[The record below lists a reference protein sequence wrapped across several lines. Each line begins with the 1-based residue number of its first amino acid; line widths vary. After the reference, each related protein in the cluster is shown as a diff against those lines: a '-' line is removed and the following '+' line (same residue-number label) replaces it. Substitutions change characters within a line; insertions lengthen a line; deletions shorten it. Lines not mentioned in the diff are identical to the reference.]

1 MKCAPTLTGGN
12 TTTPTATRTDI
23 LQFIPF
29 NSRDIRHKSIF
40 GSIVAGENLRLAVLM
55 PRNFSCRKVSLIFHK
70 DGEEEISRDLYWC
83 GMNGESE
90 EWWDINISFET
101 SGLYFY
107 RFTYETPFGTGHI
120 YLRSSGC
127 GEFAP
132 HGNEWQLTVY
142 EKDFKTPDWVK
153 GGIMYQIFPDR
164 FNIGRNPPTDYP
176 KDRIMHASTEETPVW
191 KPDENGKILN
201 NDYYGGTLKGIEE
214 KLPYI
219 ASLGVNVIYLN
230 PIFEAHSNHRYNTAD
245 YMKTDPML
253 GTEEDFKS
261 LCKTAEKYSVKII
274 LDGVFSHTGSDS
286 IYFNREN
293 RYKTLGAYNSPDSPY
308 KDWYTFKPDGTY
320 NSWWGIDT
328 LPETNEDTDSFI
340 NFVAGENG
348 VAEKW
353 LGDGAYGFR
362 LDVAD
367 ELPDKFIFE
376 LSKKLKSL
384 NKDYLLIGEVWED
397 ATNKFSHGGRR
408 QYLLGKQLDSVMNY
422 PFASAILTFMR
433 YGVAENFME
442 SIVTVCENYP
452 KPALD
457 CLMNHIGTHDT
468 ARILTSLIYDS
479 VEHKPRHIQAQY
491 KLTDSE
497 YEKAKTLLKTATVL
511 QYTLPGF
518 PSVYYGDEAGL
529 QGGGDPFNR
538 AFFPW
543 GKEDKE
549 LTDWYK
555 KLGQIRRTSKS
566 LKDGVFVPFS
576 AMLSCVAYK
585 RLCEDEALFVIANR
599 NPHEIDYY
607 LPDDF
612 KYTAEILH
620 SFPVTDFVK
629 IPANTSVILKK
640 QYK

>member
-1 MKCAPTLTGGN
+1 
-12 TTTPTATRTDI
+12 
-23 LQFIPF
+23 
-29 NSRDIRHKSIF
+29 
-40 GSIVAGENLRLAVLM
+40 
-55 PRNFSCRKVSLIFHK
+55 
-70 DGEEEISRDLYWC
+70 
-83 GMNGESE
+83 MNGENE
-90 EWWDINISFET
+90 EWWDINITFET

-107 RFTYETPFGTGHI
+107 HFTYETPFGRGNI
-120 YLRSSGC
+120 YLRSGGC

-132 HGNEWQLTVY
+132 NGNEWQQTVY
-142 EKDFKTPDWVK
+142 KKGFETPEWAK

-164 FNIGRNPPTDYP
+164 FNIGSAPVKNYP
-176 KDRIMHASTEETPVW
+176 QDRTLHTSIEETPVW
-191 KPDENGKILN
+191 EPDKNGKILN
-201 NDYYGGTLKGIEE
+201 NDYFGGTLKGIEE

-219 ASLGVNVIYLN
+219 SSLGINILYLN

-245 YMKTDPML
+245 YMKIDPML

-261 LCKTAEKYSVKII
+261 LCKTADKYSMKVI

-293 RYKTLGAYNSPDSPY
+293 RYESKGAYNNPDSPY
-308 KDWYTFKPDGTY
+308 KDWFTFKNDGTY
-320 NSWWGIDT
+320 KSWWGIDT
-328 LPETNEDTDSFI
+328 LPETNEDTESFI
-340 NFVAGENG
+340 NFIAGKNG

-353 LGDGAYGFR
+353 LSNGAYGFR

-367 ELPDKFIFE
+367 ELPDKFLDEF
-376 LSKKLKSL
+376 SKSVKAL
-384 NKDYLLIGEVWED
+384 NKDYLVIGEVWED

-408 QYLLGKQLDSVMNY
+408 RYLLGDQLDSVMNY

-442 SIVTVCENYP
+442 SIVSVCENYP
-452 KPALD
+452 KEALN

-479 VEHKPRHIQAQY
+479 IEHKPRHIQAQC
-491 KLTDSE
+491 KLTNEE
-497 YEKAKTLLKTATVL
+497 YQKAKTLLKTATVL

-538 AFFPW
+538 GFFPW
-543 GKEDKE
+543 GNEDTE

-555 KLGQIRRTSKS
+555 KLGEIRRNAKS
-566 LKDGVFVPFS
+566 LKDGDFIPYS

-585 RLCEDEALFVIANR
+585 RQCEKETLFVIANR

-607 LPDDF
+607 LPEEF
-612 KYTAEILH
+612 KYQKEIL
-620 SFPVTDFVK
+620 SGSPVTDFVK
-629 IPANTSVILKK
+629 VPAFGAVIIKK
-640 QYK
+640 

>member
-1 MKCAPTLTGGN
+1 M
-12 TTTPTATRTDI
+12 
-23 LQFIPF
+23 QFIPF

-40 GSIVAGENLRLAVLM
+40 GSTAAGDNLRLAVLM
-55 PRNFSCRKVSLIFHK
+55 PRTFSCNKVTLVLHK
-70 DGEEEISRDLYWC
+70 DGEENIYRDLYWC
-83 GMNGESE
+83 GMNGENE
-90 EWWDINISFET
+90 EWWDINITFET

-107 RFTYETPFGTGHI
+107 HFTYETPYGRGNI
-120 YLRSSGC
+120 YLRSGGC

-132 HGNEWQLTVY
+132 NGNEWQQTVY
-142 EKDFKTPDWVK
+142 KKGFETPDWAK

-164 FNIGRNPPTDYP
+164 FNIGSAPVKDYP
-176 KDRIMHASTEETPVW
+176 ADRILHKSTDETPVW
-191 KPDENGKILN
+191 EPDKNGKILN
-201 NDYYGGTLKGIEE
+201 NDYFGGTLKGIEE

-219 ASLGVNVIYLN
+219 ASLGVNILYLN

-245 YMKTDPML
+245 YMKIDPML
-253 GTEEDFKS
+253 GTEDDFKS
-261 LCKTAEKYSVKII
+261 LCKTADKYSIKVI

-293 RYKTLGAYNSPDSPY
+293 RYESKGAYNNPDSPY
-308 KDWYTFKPDGTY
+308 KDWFTFKNDGTY
-320 NSWWGIDT
+320 KSWWGIDT
-328 LPETNEDTDSFI
+328 LPETNEDTESFI
-340 NFVAGENG
+340 NFIAGKNG

-353 LGDGAYGFR
+353 LSNGAYGFR

-367 ELPDKFIFE
+367 ELPDKFLDEF
-376 LSKKLKSL
+376 SKSVKAL
-384 NKDYLLIGEVWED
+384 NKDYLVIGEVWED

-408 QYLLGKQLDSVMNY
+408 RYLLGDQLDSVMNY

-442 SIVTVCENYP
+442 SIVSVCENYP
-452 KPALD
+452 KQALN

-479 VEHKPRHIQAQY
+479 IEHKPRHIQAQC
-491 KLTDSE
+491 KLTNEE
-497 YEKAKTLLKTATVL
+497 YQKAKTLLKTATVL

-538 AFFPW
+538 EFFPW
-543 GKEDKE
+543 GNEDAE
-549 LTDWYK
+549 LTSWYK
-555 KLGQIRRTSKS
+555 KLGEIRRNSKS
-566 LKDGVFVPFS
+566 LKDGDFIPYS

-585 RLCEDEALFVIANR
+585 RQCEKETLFVIANR

-607 LPDDF
+607 LPEEF
-612 KYTAEILH
+612 KYQKEILLG
-620 SFPVTDFVK
+620 SLVTDFVK
-629 IPANTSVILKK
+629 VPAFGAVIIRK
-640 QYK
+640 